1 MTAIDW
7 AIVILVLLLLPVGY
21 RQGML
26 VGVLALAGFAF
37 GALLGSRLGPLVLN
51 EGSASPYAP
60 AVALIGGL
68 LVGGVLAMAL
78 ESVGTTIRPRLVR
91 HPAVAR
97 LDAAG
102 GAVVVGLLGLAIAWV
117 VGAVALNT
125 PALKPYRDD
134 IQRSQILSA
143 LNQRFPPS
151 GPLLNA
157 LNSVDLTPSLEG
169 PSADVA
175 APKKGILAEPAV
187 EEAGASVVRV
197 SGTACGLIVTG
208 SGWVAAPE
216 LVVTNAH
223 VLAGHDSSTVET
235 RDGAAFDGFAVVYRP
250 RDDIAVLRVP
260 GLTATPLELASDPQR
275 GIPGAIA
282 GYPGGGDLSVV
293 PARLGTTGEVSSQ
306 DSYGRGPIDR
316 RMTSF
321 RGEVLSGNSGGAV
334 IDATGR
340 VLTTVF
346 ASTVGTD
353 PPEGLGVPNEIATK
367 VLTRAGE
374 PVGTGPCA

>member
-1 MTAIDW
+1 MTPIDW
-7 AIVILVLLLLPVGY
+7 AIVILVVVLMPLGY

-26 VGVLALAGFAF
+26 VGALALIGFAL
-37 GALLGSRLGPLVLN
+37 GALLGSRLGPLVLS

-68 LVGGVLAMAL
+68 LIGGAMAVVL
-78 ESVGTTIRPRLVR
+78 ESVGIMIRPRLVR
-91 HPAVAR
+91 HPWVAR
-97 LDAAG
+97 FDSAG
-102 GAVVVGLLGLAIAWV
+102 GAVVLGVLGLAIAWV
-117 VGAVALNT
+117 IGAVALNT
-125 PALKPYRDD
+125 PALQSYRDD

-169 PSADVA
+169 PNAEVSAPRRGV
-175 APKKGILAEPAV
+175 PAEPAV
-187 EEAGASVVRV
+187 EQAAASVVRV

-208 SGWVAAPE
+208 SGWVAAQE

-235 RDGAAFDGFAVVYRP
+235 SDGTSLDAVAVAYRP
-250 RDDIAVLRVP
+250 RDDIAVLRAP
-260 GLTATPLELASDPQR
+260 GLTATPLELAADPRR
-275 GIPGAIA
+275 GTPGATA

-293 PARLGTTGEVSSQ
+293 PARLGTTGQVSSQ
-306 DSYGRGPIDR
+306 DSYGRGPIVR

-321 RGEVLSGNSGGAV
+321 RGVVASGNSGGAV
-334 IDATGR
+334 IDRKGR

-346 ASTVGTD
+346 ASTIATN
-353 PPEGLGVPNEIATK
+353 PPQGLGVPNAIAAR
-367 VLTRAGE
+367 VLAGADE